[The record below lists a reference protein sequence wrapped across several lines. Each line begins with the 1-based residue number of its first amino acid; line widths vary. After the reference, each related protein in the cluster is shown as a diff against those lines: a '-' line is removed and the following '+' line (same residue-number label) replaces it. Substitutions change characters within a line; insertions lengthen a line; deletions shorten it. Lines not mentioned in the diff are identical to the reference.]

1 MRIKMLETRD
11 GAEEGF
17 RVSTFEK
24 DRVLTVGEDITDDLA
39 QEFLRAKLAE
49 AVKGGDKKASA

>member
-11 GAEEGF
+11 GAEEGY
-17 RVSTFEK
+17 RVSKYEK
-24 DRVLTVGEDITDDLA
+24 GRVLIVGEDVTDDLA

-49 AVKGGDKKASA
+49 EVKGGDKKASA

>member
-11 GAEEGF
+11 GAEEGY

-24 DRVLTVGEDITDDLA
+24 GRVLTVGEDIADDLA

-49 AVKGGDKKASA
+49 EVKGGDRKASA